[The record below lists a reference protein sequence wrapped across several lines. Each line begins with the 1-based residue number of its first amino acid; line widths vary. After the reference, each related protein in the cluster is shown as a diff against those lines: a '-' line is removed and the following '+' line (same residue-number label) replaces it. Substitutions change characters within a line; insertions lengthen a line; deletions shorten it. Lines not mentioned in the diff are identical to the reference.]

1 MSETTKMIAGGTPGA
16 GEQMHHG
23 SSEASFSTGLDYDH
37 ALDETDRFATGTVR
51 ISDFVRTPSKRWM
64 RASALLTIADMVV
77 GSNLVYNTSPD
88 VPLTV
93 DMQVHQLHPHLEDEL
108 EIDSYIKKIGRKI
121 SYGETFFRLPG
132 SGELAAVVSSTF
144 AITPNPNAYVGELH
158 RSGGSPGLIDADIL
172 DFCEVRRPVAGLA
185 EVDRAPGRGNATG
198 SLQGGMISLVAEAAA
213 ESLTGNEAVAL
224 DIKFLRSVQVG
235 PGQAKAVQIGPET
248 VRVEVSDPGD
258 DNRLCAIVVIRQEI
272 R

>member
-1 MSETTKMIAGGTPGA
+1 MSAQMQRGGTAGA
-16 GEQMHHG
+16 GQQAHH
-23 SSEASFSTGLDYDH
+23 EAPTASFSTGLDYEH
-37 ALDETDRFATGTVR
+37 ALDETDRFASGVVR

-64 RASALLTIADMVV
+64 RTSALLTISDMVV

-93 DMQVHQLHPHLEDEL
+93 DMQVHQLHPHFGDEL
-108 EIDSYIKKIGRKI
+108 LLESHIRKIGRKI

-132 SGELAAVVSSTF
+132 SGELAAMVSSTF

-158 RSGGSPGLIDADIL
+158 RAGGSPGLIDRDIL
-172 DFCEVRRPVAGLA
+172 DFCEVRRTAPGTA
-185 EVDRAPGRGNATG
+185 EVDRAPGRGNSTG

-213 ESLTGNEAVAL
+213 ETLTGNEAVAL

-235 PGQAKAVQIGPET
+235 PAVARATRIGPET
-248 VRVEVSDPGD
+248 VRVEVADPGD
-258 DNRLCAIVVIRQEI
+258 DDRLCALVVIRQE
-272 R
+272 RS